1 MLNEISQRQRQVMYV
16 FHLYVESKK
25 KYNVVNIAKG
35 SRRKA
40 IENKLGIISG
50 GEGQYQCRAVESPN
64 S

>member
-1 MLNEISQRQRQVMYV
+1 MYV

-25 KYNVVNIAKG
+25 KYNVVNIAKR